1 MSHEIVVYPN
11 GMVEV
16 SVSDEVEFDEAD
28 SDEVEFDSDPVSEAF
43 DVLEYHFEDH
53 EHGPALLAM
62 LATVRAFHEE
72 ADEEVELDD

>member
-16 SVSDEVEFDEAD
+16 SVSDEVEFDED
-28 SDEVEFDSDPVSEAF
+28 VDFDSDPVAEAF

>member
-1 MSHEIVVYPN
+1 MPHEIVIYPN

-16 SVSDEVEFDEAD
+16 SVYDEVELDEAD
-28 SDEVEFDSDPVSEAF
+28 SDPVAEAF